1 MATSYYT
8 EEELKGLGLKSY
20 GKNVYISRHAQFYG
34 ASRISLGDNIRIDDF
49 CIFCGDITIGS
60 NIHIAPYC
68 VLYGEY
74 GIEMGDYSG
83 LSARVAIYSAI
94 DDFSGEHAVGPM
106 VDDSCRGLQSGKVVI
121 GKYVQVGVGSS
132 VFPGVTIAEGSAIG
146 AMSLVKYNLPAWGIY
161 AGVPVKKIKDRSDK
175 LLRLL
180 SNEIK

>member
-8 EEELKGLGLKSY
+8 EEELKNLGLKSY

-49 CIFCGDITIGS
+49 CIFCGDIKLGS

-74 GIEMGDYSG
+74 GIELGDYSG

-94 DDFSGEHAVGPM
+94 DDFSGEFAIGPM
-106 VDDSCRGLQSGKVVI
+106 VDASCRGLEKGKVI
-121 GKYVQVGVGSS
+121 LEDYVQIGVGSN
-132 VFPGVTIAEGSAIG
+132 VFPNVTIKNGAVVG
-146 AMSLVKYNLPAWGIY
+146 AMSLIKHSLDAWGIY
-161 AGVPVKKIKDRSDK
+161 AGIPARKIKERSK
-175 LLRLL
+175 NMLNLL
-180 SNEIK
+180 NK